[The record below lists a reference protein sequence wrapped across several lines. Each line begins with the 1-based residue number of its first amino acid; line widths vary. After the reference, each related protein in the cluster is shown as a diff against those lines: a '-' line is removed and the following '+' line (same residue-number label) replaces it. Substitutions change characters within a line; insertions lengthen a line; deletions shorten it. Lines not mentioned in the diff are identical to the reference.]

1 MLVLLVSVAQVALEE
16 RGVQQAS
23 GKITCNPNLKLRRM
37 VQPVYPEEA
46 QRDGIR
52 GTVVVEVL
60 VDRRGVPRAVHTV
73 RGDSILASAV
83 SQAVQQ
89 WRWKPFRLN
98 RKVVAVETTIAVN
111 FEPTSHAVP
120 VY

>member
-1 MLVLLVSVAQVALEE
+1 MLVLLVSVAQVAVEE
-16 RGVQQAS
+16 HGVQRDS
-23 GKITCNPNLKLRRM
+23 GRITCNPSLKLRRM

-46 QRDGIR
+46 QRDGIH

-60 VDRRGVPRAVHTV
+60 VDKQGVPQAVHTV

-98 RKVVAVETTIAVN
+98 RKVLAVETTIAVN